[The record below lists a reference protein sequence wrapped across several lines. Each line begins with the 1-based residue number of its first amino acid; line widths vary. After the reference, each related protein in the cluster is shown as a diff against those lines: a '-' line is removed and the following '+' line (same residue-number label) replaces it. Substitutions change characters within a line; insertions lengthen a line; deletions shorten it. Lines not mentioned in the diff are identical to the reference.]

1 MRGYKEFLEKVER
14 PVIESELKN
23 DPEYINKLLPW
34 AVLFGL
40 ETKLLTR
47 IEDLLQTTSQK
58 RYTSDNGRGLNTTS
72 FVLLNHA
79 IQTNSIAPSR

>member
-40 ETKLLTR
+40 ETKLLAR
-47 IEDLLQTTSQK
+47 IEDLLQTSSK
-58 RYTSDNGRGLNTTS
+58 NRYNDNGR
-72 FVLLNHA
+72 
-79 IQTNSIAPSR
+79 